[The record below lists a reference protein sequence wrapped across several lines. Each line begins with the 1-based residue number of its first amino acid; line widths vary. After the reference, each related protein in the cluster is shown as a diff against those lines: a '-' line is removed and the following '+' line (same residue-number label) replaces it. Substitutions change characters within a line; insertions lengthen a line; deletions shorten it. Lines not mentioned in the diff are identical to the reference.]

1 MFLPR
6 AGQVAEGRGC
16 MSSNTSPTGVKHQG
30 EASQSDTTVL
40 STPYGQ
46 PEGVRRQSVFQTAAS
61 TTAPYAHSA
70 STASSD
76 TNAEQ
81 GSTEEIE
88 AVVPTPTSE
97 PGSGT
102 QSDDQPSTE
111 GIVSAEGAGR
121 TGHPA
126 AAVLTPATFP
136 AATHPGAESSQD
148 EPRRHRRWPL
158 GVAAAAL
165 LLLGVVG
172 AGGYAYAAHYDGRAV
187 PGTTVA
193 GTDVSGKSRQEVVA
207 AIEERAKSTKVDIS
221 GDVTASASLTDLGT
235 TVDAQATA
243 DAVMARGDTLGE
255 KLRALVSQGK
265 SEVPVVSTTDKTK
278 VSSYATSLIPEDRA
292 KARNATVVLGEDGTT
307 FTTTSSTKGSSL
319 DANTLAQAAQKAATS
334 LDSSSIS
341 LTITDAAPKVS
352 DSDAQK
358 VADKANGWVSQDV
371 TITMGEDSYTAEN
384 TDKASWIKITNS
396 TESAPTIAVDSS
408 KVSQWVKAKAEE
420 ASSEP
425 VTGERNVNASGQV
438 VSTPTEAKD
447 GKTVNNADAVA
458 TSITQSLGSNKAYSG
473 SFEATT
479 VKAEWKE
486 RTIANGAEKLPY
498 QAAPGEKWVDLN
510 LSNKTVTAYEGAT
523 VVHGPVSIVDGA
535 AETPTVT
542 GTYKVYLQYES
553 QTMRGENADGSP
565 YVAEN
570 VPWVSYFYSGYAFHG
585 AGWRSSFGYSGSHG
599 CVNMPVPE
607 AQWIYN
613 WVDTNTVVHSHY

>member
-111 GIVSAEGAGR
+111 GIVSAEGADR

-148 EPRRHRRWPL
+148 EPRRRRRWPL

-193 GTDVSGKSRQEVVA
+193 GTDVSGKSREEVVA
-207 AIEERAKSTKVDIS
+207 AIEERTKSTKVDIS
-221 GDVTASASLTDLGT
+221 GDVTASATLADLGT

-243 DAVMARGDTLGE
+243 DAVMARGDTLSE
-255 KLRALVSQGK
+255 KLHALVSKG
-265 SEVPVVSTTDKTK
+265 EIPVVTTTDKTK

-307 FTTTSSTKGSSL
+307 FTTTNSSKGSSL
-319 DANTLAQAAQKAATS
+319 DAEALTQAAQKAATS

-341 LTITDAAPKVS
+341 LTITSADPKVS

-358 VADKANGWVSQDV
+358 VADKANNWVSQDV
-371 TITMGEDSYTAEN
+371 TVTMGEDSYTAES
-384 TDKASWIKITNS
+384 TDKASWITVTNS
-396 TESAPTIAVDSS
+396 SDAAPTIAVDSS
-408 KVSQWVKAKAEE
+408 KVSQWVKTQAEE
-420 ASSEP
+420 ASSDP
-425 VTGERNVNASGQV
+425 VTGQRNVNANGQV

-458 TSITQSLGSNKAYSG
+458 TSITQSLGSSKAYSG

-479 VKAEWKE
+479 VKAEWKD

-523 VVHGPVSIVDGA
+523 VVHGPVSIVDGGA
-535 AETPTVT
+535 ATPTVT

-553 QTMRGENADGSP
+553 QTMRGLEPNGDE

-570 VPWVSYFYSGYAFHG
+570 VPWVSYFYESFAFHG

-599 CVNMPVPE
+599 CINMPVPE
-607 AQWIYN
+607 AQWLYN
-613 WVDTNTVVHSHY
+613 WLDTNTVVQSHY